1 MLTASVK
8 IKTNILPN
16 ITFILKIFSE
26 NGIILSEWP
35 YFLRS
40 KSNVDFKETCFF
52 KIEALCTPVNMRN
65 ILRHKFPLYDTRH
78 ANKVQ
83 IFKIQR
89 KIEYLCRRKTLQHNN
104 EQRKWTCA

>member
-1 MLTASVK
+1 MLTASVIK
-8 IKTNILPN
+8 IKKNILPN

-52 KIEALCTPVNMRN
+52 LNRGFV
-65 ILRHKFPLYDTRH
+65 HTRKH
-78 ANKVQ
+78 AQCITSQVP
-83 IFKIQR
+83 II
-89 KIEYLCRRKTLQHNN
+89 
-104 EQRKWTCA
+104 